1 MKTNNIKK
9 IAQLIYI
16 IGIMLIFSLSS
27 CLVVDPIDNVSNTD
41 FAAKAPFSFDVPIN
55 NQKTISVEGI
65 NGPIAIKGK
74 PGISSV
80 KIWGDRIVQSDS
92 YNDAEK
98 NLEHFEVVVS
108 DGQDQISVKTD
119 QPTLTYGRSY
129 QVVYNIIIPDNW
141 DVNVENVNGRVQIDS
156 LNGNINV
163 GLVNGDAVIT
173 EIYGNISIGV
183 TNGAVYGKVTLPMNG
198 LCTINTVNGQVQL
211 NIPTTTSAELAAK
224 VTNGTVSVSNLI
236 LKNMVSSQNSVSG
249 ALSKGQGKITVTAV
263 NGTININGF

>member
-1 MKTNNIKK
+1 MKTINIKK

-16 IGIMLIFSLSS
+16 IGIILIFSLSS

-41 FAAKAPFSFDVPIN
+41 FSAKAPFTFDVPVS
-55 NQKTISVEGI
+55 NQKSISVEGI
-65 NGPIAIKGK
+65 NGPIAISGK

-80 KIWGDRIVQSDS
+80 KIWGERIVKSDR

-98 NLEHFEVVVS
+98 HLEHLEVLVS

-129 QVVYNIIIPDNW
+129 QVVYNIIIPHNW

-156 LNGNINV
+156 LNGNINI

-173 EIYGNISIGV
+173 ESYGNISIGV
-183 TNGAVYGKVTLPMNG
+183 TNGAVYGKVALPING

-211 NIPTTTSAELAAK
+211 NIPQTTSAELAAK
-224 VTNGTVSVSNLI
+224 VTNGTVSVSNLA

-249 ALSKGQGKITVTAV
+249 VLGIGQGEITVATV